1 MSKRESRSG
10 ARRGLGRGLGAL
22 MGDPADLPLT
32 AGVAEV
38 ALEEIDPG
46 DGQPRVRFE
55 EQPLAELA
63 QSIAA
68 HGVLQPILVERVG
81 QRYRIIAGER
91 RFRAAQRA
99 GLQKIP
105 AAIRAA
111 DDDDRL
117 TLALIENIQ
126 REDLSPLEEA
136 NAYRRIID
144 MTGMSQED
152 LAARVGKHRSTVA
165 NSLRLL
171 GLPEQM
177 RHALA
182 DGTISAGHARA
193 VLMIPDPAERQ
204 RLFERISQY
213 SVREAEA
220 YAARVRERLESAG
233 AQRGGTETGG
243 ADAASGPKP
252 AADPHLRDLEQRL
265 IDALGTRVRV
275 TGTARRGKI
284 EIAFFNADD
293 LERLGQRL
301 AGEPP
306 R

>member
-1 MSKRESRSG
+1 MSKRESRS
-10 ARRGLGRGLGAL
+10 AAKRGLGRGLGAL
-22 MGDPADLPLT
+22 MGDQADLPLT
-32 AGVAEV
+32 AGVAEI
-38 ALEEIDPG
+38 ALEEIDPSG
-46 DGQPRVRFE
+46 DQPRVRFE
-55 EQPLAELA
+55 EEPLAELT

-68 HGVLQPILVERVG
+68 HGVLQPILVERLG

-105 AAIRAA
+105 AAIRAP
-111 DDDDRL
+111 DDNDRL

-144 MTGMSQED
+144 MTAMSQED
-152 LAARVGKHRSTVA
+152 LAVRVGKHRSTIA

-171 GLPEQM
+171 GLPEEM
-177 RHALA
+177 RNALA
-182 DGTISAGHARA
+182 NGVISAGHARA

-204 RLFERISQY
+204 RLFNRISQY

-220 YAARVRERLESAG
+220 YAARVRERIESGGANRSATKSGGAEAG
-233 AQRGGTETGG
+233 A
-243 ADAASGPKP
+243 DPKP
-252 AADPHLRDLEQRL
+252 GADPHLRDLEQRL

-275 TGTARRGKI
+275 TGTTRRGKI

-293 LERLGQRL
+293 LDRLGQQL
-301 AGEPP
+301 TGGPP

>member
-1 MSKRESRSG
+1 MSKRDSRS
-10 ARRGLGRGLGAL
+10 ATKRGLGRGLGAL
-22 MGDPADLPLT
+22 MGDQADLPLT
-32 AGVAEV
+32 AGVAEL
-38 ALEEIDPG
+38 ALDEIDPSG
-46 DGQPRVRFE
+46 DQPRVRFDE
-55 EQPLAELA
+55 EPLAELA

-68 HGVLQPILVERVG
+68 HGILQPILVERVG

-105 AAIRAA
+105 AAIRTP

-144 MTGMSQED
+144 MTGMSQEE
-152 LAARVGKHRSTVA
+152 LAVRLGKHRSTVA

-171 GLPEQM
+171 GLPEEM
-177 RHALA
+177 RNALA
-182 DGTISAGHARA
+182 NGTISAGHARA

-204 RLFERISQY
+204 RLFSRISQY

-220 YAARVRERLESAG
+220 YAVRVRGRLESG
-233 AQRGGTETGG
+233 GGERRGTRPGG
-243 ADAASGPKP
+243 AEAEVGPKP

-265 IDALGTRVRV
+265 IDALGTRVRI
-275 TGTARRGKI
+275 TGTLRRGKI

-293 LERLGQRL
+293 LDRLGQQL
-301 AGEPP
+301 TGEPS

>member
-1 MSKRESRSG
+1 
-10 ARRGLGRGLGAL
+10 
-22 MGDPADLPLT
+22 MGDPAELPLA
-32 AGVAEV
+32 AGVAELP
-38 ALEEIDPG
+38 LEEIEPG
-46 DGQPRVRFE
+46 GDQPRVRFE

-105 AAIRAA
+105 AAIRAP

-144 MTGMSQED
+144 MTGMSQEE

-177 RHALA
+177 RDALA

-204 RLFERISQY
+204 RLFARLAQY

-220 YAARVRERLESAG
+220 YATRVRKRLEPGGAG
-233 AQRGGTETGG
+233 GGATGTE
-243 ADAASGPKP
+243 SGPRP
-252 AADPHLRDLEQRL
+252 PADPHLRDLEQRL

-293 LERLGQRL
+293 LDRLGQRL
-301 AGEPP
+301 TGDPP
-306 R
+306 GR